1 MAIYFTN
8 EEMIQSATAR
18 IYGVENRPEST
29 EITENLK
36 KTMYILDI
44 IRTFAGVPIVINSG
58 YRCKKL
64 NELVGGTSNSYHLKG
79 LAADFRTYN
88 RKNMTRIFDFLTK
101 NKEKFHIKELINYG
115 GFIHIAISESLTI

>member
-1 MAIYFTN
+1 MAIYFTD

-18 IYGVENRPEST
+18 TKGVANYPEST

-44 IRTFAGVPIVINSG
+44 IRAFAGVPIIINSG

-64 NELVGGTSNSYHLKG
+64 NELVGGKSNSYHLKG

-88 RKNMTRIFDFLTK
+88 RENMTRIFDFLTK

-115 GFIHIAISESLTI
+115 GFIHMAISKSLTI

>member
-1 MAIYFTN
+1 MAIYFTY
-8 EEMIQSATAR
+8 EEMIQSAIAKTNGIA
-18 IYGVENRPEST
+18 NRPKST

-44 IRTFAGVPIVINSG
+44 IRTFASVPIIINSG

-64 NELVGGTSNSYHLKG
+64 NELVGGANNSYHLKG

-88 RKNMTRIFDFLTK
+88 GKNMAEILDFLK
-101 NKEKFHIKELINYG
+101 ENKEKFHIKELINYG
-115 GFIHIAISESLTI
+115 RFIHIAISESLTI

>member
-1 MAIYFTN
+1 MAIYFTT
-8 EEMIQSATAR
+8 EEMMQSAIAKANG
-18 IYGVENRPEST
+18 IANRPNST

-44 IRTFAGVPIVINSG
+44 IRTFAGVPIIINSG

-64 NELVGGTSNSYHLKG
+64 NELVGGVNNSYHLKG

-88 RKNMTRIFDFLTK
+88 GKNMAEILDFLTK

-115 GFIHIAISESLTI
+115 RFIHIAISESLTI